1 GTGIFNRISGQAK
14 LLRQRASGR
23 QFCAID
29 QRAKNGGSNLDFQNR
44 YVQRD
49 ITALRSQLIMG
60 EAYTTGETFDSVNIR
75 GARLY
80 SDSRMLPSSQ
90 ASYAPI
96 IRGVANSNARV
107 TITQGGYKIYETTV
121 PPGAFIIDDLSPS
134 GF

>member
-1 GTGIFNRISGQAK
+1 
-14 LLRQRASGR
+14 
-23 QFCAID
+23 
-29 QRAKNGGSNLDFQNR
+29 
-44 YVQRD
+44 
-49 ITALRSQLIMG
+49 SQLIMG

-134 GF
+134 GFGSDLIVTIEEADGSRRTFSQPFSSVMQMQRPGVARWDFSIGQMKDD